1 MTLEHTPRRVAT
13 LVVVGAALL
22 AGTGCN
28 AINELTG
35 TARQQPTGPVV
46 TLIADPSGS
55 TKRWRPQFQQ
65 DARAV
70 LEATAESNG
79 TLWALAAS
87 GNTLG
92 EAGWQIRDVE
102 FTATGAGGNETLARA
117 ARVEEARREVAPT
130 LQTLVGR
137 DTTGGSDLLG
147 GLAQARGVLCD
158 AAPDR
163 ERVLVML
170 SDGAI
175 RIEDGVDLYARPP
188 LSDRARTRL
197 IARLRDSGE
206 IPDLSCGD
214 ERVRVYLGGIG
225 RVSNRQTAK
234 AVLDLWRDIIAA
246 TGAELVTMGSRLRL
260 AGFPGP

>member
-1 MTLEHTPRRVAT
+1 MLKRIIRRLTTLAA
-13 LVVVGAALL
+13 VGAALL
-22 AGTGCN
+22 TGTGCN
-28 AINELTG
+28 VIEELTG
-35 TARQQPTGPVV
+35 TARPQPTGPVV

-55 TKRWRPQFQQ
+55 TKRWRPQLQQ
-65 DARAV
+65 DARTV

-92 EAGWQIRDVE
+92 EAGWQIRDAE
-102 FTATGAGGNETLARA
+102 FATTGAGGNETLARA
-117 ARVEEARREVAPT
+117 ARVEEARREVAPA

-175 RIEDGVDLYARPP
+175 RVADGIDLYARPP
-188 LSDRARTRL
+188 LSDRARTLL
-197 IARLRDSGE
+197 IARLRSEGE
-206 IPDLSCGD
+206 IPDLTCD
-214 ERVRVYLGGIG
+214 AVPVRVYLGGIG

-234 AVLDLWRDIIAA
+234 AVLELWRDIIAA
-246 TGAELVTMGSRLRL
+246 TGAELVTIGSRLRL
-260 AGFPGP
+260 TGFPSP